1 MTGGLAE
8 SLVGGEE
15 GGSNMKFMSVLTDPL
30 VKSIIKVG
38 FISFCKIRTSKLRH
52 LLVGKRTIL
61 VYFIISG
68 NTLYEDFHILH
79 FQQGIVSSESIHGN
93 TIS

>member
-1 MTGGLAE
+1 MTRNLAE

-15 GGSNMKFMSVLTDPL
+15 GGSNMKFMDYLTDPL

-38 FISFCKIRTSKLRH
+38 YKSFCKIRTSKLRH

-61 VYFIISG
+61 VYLGTSAKLIFV
-68 NTLYEDFHILH
+68 F
-79 FQQGIVSSESIHGN
+79 GIELFC
-93 TIS
+93 

>member
-15 GGSNMKFMSVLTDPL
+15 GGSNLKFMAYLTDPL

-38 FISFCKIRTSKLRH
+38 YINFCKIRTSKLSH

-61 VYFIISG
+61 FYLGTSAKLIFI
-68 NTLYEDFHILH
+68 L
-79 FQQGIVSSESIHGN
+79 GIELFCSSR
-93 TIS
+93 

>member
-15 GGSNMKFMSVLTDPL
+15 GGSDMKFMSVLTDPL

-38 FISFCKIRTSKLRH
+38 FISFYKIRTSKLRH
-52 LLVGKRTIL
+52 LLVGKRTIWS
-61 VYFIISG
+61 IS
-68 NTLYEDFHILH
+68 L
-79 FQQGIVSSESIHGN
+79 
-93 TIS
+93 